1 MGVCPE
7 KSLVEGEGCAV
18 VVFTRTIIGDGER
31 LGRRPASA
39 PPL

>member
-18 VVFTRTIIGDGER
+18 VVFTRTIIGDG
-31 LGRRPASA
+31 GRPGRANGL
-39 PPL
+39 PL

>member
-18 VVFTRTIIGDGER
+18 VVFTRTIIGDGSA
-31 LGRRPASA
+31 GPAA
-39 PPL
+39 QL